1 MVDPRS
7 GEGGAAH
14 QARRRECT
22 ISYVVES
29 IPRRLVFRI
38 PSVALVGVLFGI
50 ASWSVVALA
59 GPAWLLASYLIPIG
73 VGVWVLR
80 TRTVVETEEIRVRRM
95 LTVRRIGWSQLAGLR
110 VREHKWVRAVLADG
124 DEVAL
129 PCVKPR
135 HLPVLALLSGGRLT
149 DPTEPASDA
158 SADAEGSDSSLQDQ
172 APAAPAETA
181 SETGA
186 NA

>member
-7 GEGGAAH
+7 GEGGAPH
-14 QARRRECT
+14 QVRRRECT
-22 ISYVVES
+22 ICHVVES

-38 PSVALVGVLFGI
+38 PGVALVGVFFAF
-50 ASWSVVALA
+50 ASGSVVALA
-59 GPAWLLASYLIPIG
+59 GPKLLLLLYLIPIG
-73 VGVWVLR
+73 IGIWVLR
-80 TRTVVETEEIRVRRM
+80 TRTVVEAEQIRVRRM
-95 LTVRRIGWSQLAGLR
+95 LTTRRLDWSDLAGLR
-110 VREHKWVRAVLADG
+110 VRERKWVRAVLTDG

-135 HLPVLALLSGGRLT
+135 HLPVLALLSGGRLP
-149 DPTEPASDA
+149 DPTGPVPT
-158 SADAEGSDSSLQDQ
+158 DAEGNEE
-172 APAAPAETA
+172 APAPSAEIA

>member
-7 GEGGAAH
+7 GEGGPAH
-14 QARRRECT
+14 QVRRREGT
-22 ISYVVES
+22 ICHVVES

-38 PSVALVGVLFGI
+38 PSVALIGVLFAF
-50 ASWSVVALA
+50 ASGSVVALA
-59 GPAWLLASYLIPIG
+59 GPIWLLSFYLIPIG
-73 VGVWVLR
+73 IGIWVLR
-80 TRTVVETEEIRVRRM
+80 TRTVVQAEEIRVRRL
-95 LTVRRIGWSQLAGLR
+95 LTARRVDWSDLAGLR
-110 VREHKWVRAVLADG
+110 VRERKWVRAVLTDG

-135 HLPVLALLSGGRLT
+135 HLPVLALMSGGRLP
-149 DPTEPASDA
+149 DPTEPAA
-158 SADAEGSDSSLQDQ
+158 AATQPTATEPAAADDE
-172 APAAPAETA
+172 APAPPAKNG